1 MLCKNTPDLRQARG
15 PYILK
20 IDMAARKPPTTTAF
34 DNDDTPTLVGPS
46 IGHSANREM
55 LAIIGNY
62 SLEAKAHGDKLQ
74 GLYESL
80 RMFERPV
87 AGAWGERLL
96 EEQTRHHNAD
106 AGNLRQLEQVVGRLA
121 VG

>member
-1 MLCKNTPDLRQARG
+1 MLCKNTPDLRQALG
-15 PYILK
+15 PYSLQ
-20 IDMAARKPPTTTAF
+20 IDMAARKPPTTTTF
-34 DNDDTPTLVGPS
+34 GDDDTPTLVGPP

-62 SLEAKAHGDKLQ
+62 TLEAKAHGDKLQ
-74 GLYESL
+74 GLFENL

-87 AGAWGERLL
+87 ASAWGERLL
-96 EEQTRHHNAD
+96 EEQARHHNAN
-106 AGNLRQLEQVVGRLA
+106 AGNLQQLEQVVGRLA